1 MTRRDTGAI
10 RVRKR
15 SRGDA
20 LGVVGPLLW
29 IVTPLLA
36 VAGYFWL
43 LLQGF
48 SLVGCEGDCREQYLY
63 WPMEVYPWAVGGVIV
78 SAVVVALALLA
89 TGRRAEWAALA
100 GFLAVLAVIVS
111 ATAIREYGFAPMH
124 ERNARIAS
132 GEMTLNP
139 DVPPIP
145 PSPVGSWGVQGASAP
160 YLEISADGT
169 LSGSDGCNA
178 FSGEWILDADG
189 VAIFRDVVAS
199 AEVCEGTDVW
209 LSYGRSAYVV
219 DGDLWIGDAEVGIIG
234 FLPPGER

>member
-1 MTRRDTGAI
+1 MTRRDPGAI
-10 RVRKR
+10 RVRKH

-20 LGVVGPLLW
+20 LGIVGPLLW

-43 LLQGF
+43 VLQSF
-48 SLVGCEGDCREQYLY
+48 SLVGCQGDCREQYLY
-63 WPMEVYPWAVGGVIV
+63 WPMAAYPWAVGGVMV
-78 SAVVVALALLA
+78 AAVAVALALLA
-89 TGRRAEWAALA
+89 VGRRAEWAALA
-100 GFLAVLAVIVS
+100 AFLAVLAVLVS

-132 GEMTLNP
+132 GETTPNL
-139 DVPPIP
+139 DAPPVP
-145 PSPVGSWGVQGASAP
+145 PSPVGSWGVQRASAP

-178 FSGEWILDADG
+178 FSGKWILDADG
-189 VAIFRDVVAS
+189 VAIFREVIAS

-219 DGDLWIGDAEVGIIG
+219 DGDLWIGDAEAGIIG